1 MRCNIIGAGRLGKNI
16 ARALNSAQ
24 IISSLTVCNRSLD
37 SAQQACEDIGVGLA
51 IPQLKQLPE
60 AEITWLCCNDDVI
73 PQVVADLLREA
84 NLKPGSFVIHSSGV
98 LNSSLLAPLKQLGCS
113 VASFHP
119 LKAFKMGYVDAAAFY
134 QVDCVLEGDAAV
146 CDWLKTSFSQLGAYV
161 SNMLPEN
168 KAVYHAAA
176 CIASNYL
183 VTLVAYSEE
192 LLLNAGLP
200 SEQARRMLI
209 NLAQGN
215 INNLQQ
221 VTAVNEAL
229 TGPLARGDI
238 NTITLHL
245 DALENPQ
252 LRQLYQAAGQAT
264 LALTG
269 LNAEQKEQIG
279 ALLVE

>member
-51 IPQLKQLPE
+51 ISQLKQLPE

-73 PQVVADLLREA
+73 PQVVADLFREA
-84 NLKPGSFVIHSSGV
+84 NLKPGSFVIHCSGV
-98 LNSSLLAPLKQLGCS
+98 LNSSLLAPLKRLGCS

-134 QVDCVLEGDAAV
+134 QVDC
-146 CDWLKTSFSQLGAYV
+146 AYV

-183 VTLVAYSEE
+183 VTLVAYSEK

-215 INNLQQ
+215 LNNIQQ

-245 DALENPQ
+245 EALENPQ

-269 LNAEQKEQIG
+269 LTAEQKEQIG